1 MSTAAIVD
9 EIGREVADTR
19 EIGPIDDRPAL
30 TEGRNQ
36 PRPAEMG
43 EVRRH
48 GVWRHIQQ
56 AGDFPRR
63 SAGRLPFY
71 EKPQH
76 AKARGLGERREGIE
90 SNR

>member
-1 MSTAAIVD
+1 
-9 EIGREVADTR
+9 
-19 EIGPIDDRPAL
+19 
-30 TEGRNQ
+30 
-36 PRPAEMG
+36 MG